1 MDEREA
7 IARLQRG
14 DIQGLEALVMRYQTE
29 ATRVAQLITRDR
41 ALAEDVVQNAFVRVY
56 ERIEQFDTTRPFAP
70 WFFRIVS
77 NDAIKAARR
86 SSRNVAFSGRHSGEL
101 NQLPDAAP
109 RPDEILDTLEQFA
122 SVTAA
127 LEQLSPEQ
135 RAVIVLRYYVGLND
149 REVALRLDSPSGTV
163 RWRLH
168 AARKR
173 LRQLLHHSD
182 FEPSHAQPKPHEE
195 REP

>member
-1 MDEREA
+1 VDEREA
-7 IARLQRG
+7 IERLRGG
-14 DIQGLEALVMRYQTE
+14 DIEGLATLVTRYQTE
-29 ATRVAQLITRDR
+29 ATRIAQLITRDR

-56 ERIEQFDTTRPFAP
+56 DRIAQFDTSRPFAP

-86 SSRNVAFSGRHSGEL
+86 SSRHVSLSDQGSNAFD
-101 NQLPDAAP
+101 QLPDDAP
-109 RPDEILDTLEQFA
+109 GPDELLATLEQFD

-127 LEQLSPEQ
+127 LGQLTPEQ
-135 RAVIVLRYYVGLND
+135 RAAIVLRYYAGLTD
-149 REVALRLDSPSGTV
+149 REVALRLGSAPGTV

-173 LRQLLHHSD
+173 LRQLLH
-182 FEPSHAQPKPHEE
+182 EPGPVNSREEHE
-195 REP
+195 P

>member
-7 IARLQRG
+7 IARLLRG
-14 DIQGLEALVMRYQTE
+14 DVNGLEALVKRYQTE

-56 ERIEQFDTTRPFAP
+56 ERIEQFDASRPFAP
-70 WFFRIVS
+70 WFFRIVT
-77 NDAIKAARR
+77 NDAIKAAQR
-86 SSRNVAFSGRHSGEL
+86 SSRNIAFSASHSGEL
-101 NQLPDAAP
+101 DQLPDAAP
-109 RPDEILDTLEQFA
+109 GPDEILDTLERFA
-122 SVTAA
+122 SVSAA

-149 REVALRLDSPSGTV
+149 REVALRLASPAGTV

-173 LRQLLHHSD
+173 LRQLLHQSD
-182 FEPSHAQPKPHEE
+182 SESTNAQPKPHEE